1 MRFYSILL
9 AGLMF
14 IPSLVRADDY
24 ATSATSDDK
33 NAVTD
38 DSTQTEQITFDG
50 QKLKLAF
57 DANSEGDTI
66 KEYIPDGEKL
76 QKWTKLA
83 SIREYPKLNDA
94 HELAAAVVRE
104 VEEKNPKAD
113 AHLKQNEETGETVI
127 DFIVWPDD
135 KSFVEFNVF
144 KFKKDEKGGI
154 ASEQYAVREYK
165 EPEKFVQ
172 ELAALRERLV
182 EKMTEGGLQTSDD
195 DVEDESSASK

>member
-24 ATSATSDDK
+24 TASGDDK
-33 NAVTD
+33 NAASDET
-38 DSTQTEQITFDG
+38 TPTEQITFDG

-57 DANSEGDTI
+57 DADAQGDTI

-76 QKWTKLA
+76 DKWTKLA

-94 HELAAAVVRE
+94 HELAAAVVHE
-104 VEEKNPKAD
+104 VEGKNLKAD

-127 DFIVWPDD
+127 DFIVWPED
-135 KSFVEFNVF
+135 KSFAEFNVF
-144 KFKKDEKGGI
+144 KFHKNEDGGI
-154 ASEQYAVREYK
+154 TSEQYAVREYK
-165 EPEKFVQ
+165 EPEKFVE
-172 ELAALRERLV
+172 ELAPLRERLI
-182 EKMTEGGLQTSDD
+182 EQMTADGLQKSDD
-195 DVEDESSASK
+195 DSRE

>member
-1 MRFYSILL
+1 MRLYSLVL

-14 IPSLVRADDY
+14 IPSIARADDY
-24 ATSATSDDK
+24 AASSTSEDK
-33 NAVTD
+33 NAAAD
-38 DSTQTEQITFDG
+38 GATQTEQITFDG

-57 DANSEGDTI
+57 DATSEGDTI

-83 SIREYPKLNDA
+83 SIGEYPKLNDA

-113 AHLKQNEETGETVI
+113 AHLKHNEETGETVI
-127 DFIVWPDD
+127 DFVVWPED

-144 KFKKDEKGGI
+144 KFKKNEYGGI
-154 ASEQYAVREYK
+154 TSEQYAVREYK
-165 EPEKFVQ
+165 EPEKFAGDL
-172 ELAALRERLV
+172 ESLRERLV
-182 EKMTEGGLQTSDD
+182 EKMTEDGLQTSDD
-195 DVEDESSASK
+195 DTEDESNASK

>member
-1 MRFYSILL
+1 MRFYSLVL

-14 IPSLVRADDY
+14 IPSIARADDY
-24 ATSATSDDK
+24 AASSTSDDK
-33 NAVTD
+33 NTAD
-38 DSTQTEQITFDG
+38 DATQTEQITFDG

-57 DANSEGDTI
+57 DATSEGDTI

-94 HELAAAVVRE
+94 HELAAAVIRE

-127 DFIVWPDD
+127 DFIVWPED

-144 KFKKDEKGGI
+144 KFKKNEDGGV

>member
-1 MRFYSILL
+1 MRFYSLLL
-9 AGLMF
+9 AGLIF
-14 IPSLVRADDY
+14 IPSLMRADDY
-24 ATSATSDDK
+24 ATSSTSEDNNATSDD
-33 NAVTD
+33 A
-38 DSTQTEQITFDG
+38 TQAEQITFDG

-57 DANSEGDTI
+57 DAISEGDTI

-127 DFIVWPDD
+127 DFVVWPED

-144 KFKKDEKGGI
+144 KFHKNEEGGV
-154 ASEQYAVREYK
+154 ASEQYGVREYK
-165 EPEKFVQ
+165 EPEKFIQ
-172 ELAALRERLV
+172 ELAPLRERLV
-182 EKMTEGGLQTSDD
+182 EQMNSDGLQTSE
-195 DVEDESSASK
+195 EDSRD

>member
-1 MRFYSILL
+1 MRFYSIILL
-9 AGLMF
+9 VGLIV
-14 IPSLVRADDY
+14 IPSLARADNY
-24 ATSATSDDK
+24 AASSDDK
-33 NAVTD
+33 NTASD
-38 DSTQTEQITFDG
+38 DATQTEQITFDG

-66 KEYIPDGEKL
+66 KEYIPDGQTLK
-76 QKWTKLA
+76 KWTKLA

-113 AHLKQNEETGETVI
+113 AHLKQNEDTGETVI
-127 DFIVWPDD
+127 DFVVWPED

-144 KFKKDEKGGI
+144 KFHKNEEGGV

-172 ELAALRERLV
+172 ELAPLRERLG
-182 EKMTEGGLQTSDD
+182 EQMTSDGLQTSE
-195 DVEDESSASK
+195 EDSRD

>member
-1 MRFYSILL
+1 MRFYSLLL

-14 IPSLVRADDY
+14 IPSLMRADDY
-24 ATSATSDDK
+24 TTPSTSEDK
-33 NAVTD
+33 NTAADET
-38 DSTQTEQITFDG
+38 TQTEQVTFDG

-57 DANSEGDTI
+57 DANSQGDTI
-66 KEYIPDGEKL
+66 KEYIPDGQTL

-94 HELAAAVVRE
+94 HELAAAVIRE

-127 DFIVWPDD
+127 DFIVWPED

-165 EPEKFVQ
+165 DPENFVRELEP
-172 ELAALRERLV
+172 LRERLI
-182 EKMTEGGLQTSDD
+182 EQMTSEGLQTSE
-195 DVEDESSASK
+195 EDSRD

>member
-24 ATSATSDDK
+24 STTLTAEDK
-33 NAVTD
+33 NAATD
-38 DSTQTEQITFDG
+38 DATKTEEVMFDG

-66 KEYIPDGEKL
+66 KEYIPNGEKL

-104 VEEKNPKAD
+104 VEDKNPKAD
-113 AHLKQNEETGETVI
+113 AHLKQIEDTGETVI
-127 DFIVWPDD
+127 DFVVWPED

-144 KFKKDEKGGI
+144 KFKKSDEGGV

-172 ELAALRERLV
+172 ELEPLRERLV
-182 EKMTEGGLQTSDD
+182 EQMTSNGLETSD
-195 DVEDESSASK
+195 EDSRD

>member
-1 MRFYSILL
+1 V
-9 AGLMF
+9 
-14 IPSLVRADDY
+14 PADDY
-24 ATSATSDDK
+24 ATSSTSEDKNATSDD
-33 NAVTD
+33 T
-38 DSTQTEQITFDG
+38 TQTEQITFDG

-94 HELAAAVVRE
+94 HELAAAVVRA

-113 AHLKQNEETGETVI
+113 AHLKQNDETGQTVI
-127 DFIVWPDD
+127 DFVVWPED

-144 KFKKDEKGGI
+144 KFHKNEDGGV

-165 EPEKFVQ
+165 EPEKFIQ
-172 ELAALRERLV
+172 ELAPLRERLV
-182 EKMTEGGLQTSDD
+182 EQMTSDGLQTNE
-195 DVEDESSASK
+195 EDSRD

>member
-14 IPSLVRADDY
+14 IPNAVRADDY
-24 ATSATSDDK
+24 ATSREDK
-33 NAVTD
+33 NAATD
-38 DSTQTEQITFDG
+38 DATQTEQITFDG
-50 QKLKLAF
+50 QKLTLAF
-57 DANSEGDTI
+57 DAISEGDTI
-66 KEYIPDGEKL
+66 KEYIPDGQTLE
-76 QKWTKLA
+76 KWTKLA
-83 SIREYPKLNDA
+83 SVREYPKLNDA

-113 AHLKQNEETGETVI
+113 AHLKQNEDTGETVI
-127 DFIVWPDD
+127 DFVVWPED

-144 KFKKDEKGGI
+144 KFHKNEDGGV

-172 ELAALRERLV
+172 ELAPLRERLV
-182 EKMTEGGLQTSDD
+182 EQMTSDGLQTSE
-195 DVEDESSASK
+195 EDSRD